1 MIFRRINNLL
11 GVALILSSS
20 LLVDGMVVGR
30 VVQEADATV
39 SGAVGMEAV
48 RVDGNVELE
57 AFLADGSLE
66 DGGGFSLAD
75 DGEEF
80 LDVLVVVGGKV
91 ETALG
96 KSSGGLADG
105 WMRDKGVDEQ

>member
-1 MIFRRINNLL
+1 MLAGHAL
-11 GVALILSSS
+11 GEAYGVI
-20 LLVDGMVVGR
+20 DGMVVGR
-30 VVQEADATV
+30 VVQKADATV
-39 SGAVGMEAV
+39 SRAVGMEAV

-80 LDVLVVVGGKV
+80 LNILVVVGGKV